1 MFTIPETLP
10 EALERFRAALLRA
23 TVAFLQHSDL
33 EQAEIW
39 ANTPYAEGKWTRK
52 QVLGHLIDSAS
63 NNHQRFVRGQLEE
76 QIPFWP
82 YAQDDWVHVQGYSE
96 RRWVDVFNMWNVYNQ
111 HLLFVMH
118 GIAELDADVLER
130 KFAGQTFTFGEVV
143 RDYVRHLEHHLEQIF
158 G

>member
-1 MFTIPETLP
+1 MFAIPKTLP
-10 EALERFRAALLRA
+10 EALERFRAALLHA
-23 TVAFLQHSDL
+23 TVAFLEHNDL
-33 EQAEIW
+33 EQAEVW

-76 QIPFWP
+76 SPPFWG
-82 YAQDDWVHVQGYSE
+82 YDQDDWVRVQQYSE
-96 RRWVDVFNMWNVYNQ
+96 RRWVDVFNMWNVCNQ
-111 HLLFVMH
+111 HLLFLMQE
-118 GIAELDADVLER
+118 IAKQNTAVLER

-143 RDYVRHLEHHLEQIF
+143 RDYVRHLERHLEQIF